1 MANISLKGVTK
12 AWGEFKGVDA
22 IDLEIRDKEFMVFL
36 GPSGCG
42 KTTTM
47 RMIAGLEDET
57 SGEIRIDNELMNDVD
72 ARDRDVAMVFQSY
85 ALYPNMSIRENIRF
99 PLRMRGIPSAEHDT
113 RVRKAADMVELGD
126 FLDRKPK
133 ALSGGQRQR
142 AALARAIV
150 RQPKIFLM
158 DEPLSNL
165 DAKLRLTMRAQLK
178 HIQRELQTT
187 TVYVTHDQIEAMT
200 LADRIAVM
208 NKGKIQ
214 QLGTPDEVYNNPNH
228 IFVAGFIGSP
238 PMNLIKGRLV
248 NGNFHGDNIMVKN
261 LANGDNASIVLGIR
275 PEDVS
280 LSPAKSANLK
290 STIYA
295 LEPTGDMTLVAAK
308 AGEQLIVAKAARNFR
323 AEIGSTVNFKFA
335 TGHIYLFDGVSGDR
349 IKA

>member
-1 MANISLKGVTK
+1 MASISLKGVSK
-12 AWGEFKGVDA
+12 AWGSFKGVDA
-22 IDLEIRDKEFMVFL
+22 IDLEIHDKEFMVFL

-47 RMIAGLEDET
+47 RMIAGLEEQT
-57 SGEIRIDNELMNDVD
+57 GGEIRIDGELMNDVD

-99 PLRMRGIPSAEHDT
+99 PLRMRGIPAAEHDA
-113 RVRKAADMVELGD
+113 RVQKAAEMVELGEY
-126 FLDRKPK
+126 LERKPK

-178 HIQRELQTT
+178 HIQRELETT

-200 LADRIAVM
+200 LADRIAIM
-208 NKGKIQ
+208 NKGRIQ

-238 PMNLIKGRLV
+238 PMNLIKGRLS
-248 NGNFHGDNIMVKN
+248 NGNFEGDGIRVPGVGK
-261 LANGDNASIVLGIR
+261 GDSAHIVLGVR

-280 LSPAKSANLK
+280 ITDQRTANM
-290 STIYA
+290 SSVVYGI
-295 LEPTGDMTLVAAK
+295 EPTGDMTLVMAK
-308 AGEQLIVAKAARNFR
+308 AGEQIIVAKAARNFR
-323 AEIGSTVNFKFA
+323 AAIDAPVHFGFA
-335 TGHIYLFDGVSGDR
+335 MDHIYLFDGESGNR
-349 IKA
+349 I